1 MIKLEK
7 EQKGILN
14 CRLHK
19 LIQLN
24 CSIDL
29 NKLLPTDKE
38 RKKFDGKWKDF
49 INSDNSNEEIYDLK
63 DDKLSYQSEQLVPSK
78 KDKRPPLLLVLGNP
92 ATHSV
97 KSGMFFS
104 FEGDSNE
111 HRFWKSILKPSGILD
126 LSFDTKQSV
135 GELNKQRRASLLNL
149 DYDSPFRV
157 GLCVFISMPSAP
169 GGIWGGIAGVQRLIG
184 VRALRRLE
192 QAETERVLECAKKF
206 LNPKGAIVT
215 FQKNAWNNLHSYEDS
230 PYSIDLAKAGK
241 LKGRLKNNK
250 DIPLFGVPP
259 TRLAGPCRNIMQQ
272 VITSPVFQKPEM
284 NGMTRSK

>member
-1 MIKLEK
+1 MDYGCRVSKGGRMVEKSEKQKKLLICAKQNDWQIK
-7 EQKGILN
+7 
-14 CRLHK
+14 
-19 LIQLN
+19 
-24 CSIDL
+24 CSITL
-29 NKLLPTDKE
+29 AELFPTANE
-38 RKKFDGKWKDF
+38 KKRFKAKWKDF
-49 INSDNSNEEIYDLK
+49 IKSDHDNKSVYKLNNEY
-63 DDKLSYQSEQLVPSK
+63 LSYQSEQLFPSK

-104 FEGDSNE
+104 FEGDGNE

-192 QAETERVLECAKKF
+192 QVETERVLECAKKF

-215 FQKNAWNNLHSYEDS
+215 FQKNAWNNLRSGRD
-230 PYSIDLAKAGK
+230 PLYSIDLAKAGK
-241 LKGRLKNNK
+241 LKGRLKNNT

-259 TRLAGPCRNIMQQ
+259 TRLAGPCRD
-272 VITSPVFQKPEM
+272 VLHKFVS
-284 NGMTRSK
+284 GWH

>member
-1 MIKLEK
+1 MGYWFRVSKGGRMVEKGEKQKKLLICEK
-7 EQKGILN
+7 QN
-14 CRLHK
+14 DW
-19 LIQLN
+19 QLY

-29 NKLLPTDKE
+29 NKLLPTNKE

-104 FEGDSNE
+104 FEGDGNE
-111 HRFWKSILKPSGILD
+111 HRFWKRVLKQSVILD

-184 VRALRRLE
+184 VRALRKLE
-192 QAETERVLECAKKF
+192 QVETERVLECAKKF
-206 LNPKGAIVT
+206 LYPKGTIVT
-215 FQKNAWNNLHSYEDS
+215 FQKNAWNNLRSGED
-230 PYSIDLAKAGK
+230 PLYSIDLAKAGK
-241 LKGRLKNNK
+241 LKGRLKNNT

-259 TRLAGPCRNIMQQ
+259 TRLAGPCRD
-272 VITSPVFQKPEM
+272 VLHKFVS
-284 NGMTRSK
+284 GWH